1 MITLSA
7 FRAAPGGKRAVAIA
21 LLASSCAVCAT
32 SAAEGPRDLT
42 ALPFEQLLTIEVFSA
57 SKFVQ
62 PSSQAPALVT
72 VITGADIR
80 SFGWRSLGEVA
91 RSVRGLYVSYDRNY
105 SYLGARGFLRPGDY
119 NTRFLLLVDGNRIND
134 AVYDQAPV
142 GGEFPVELDL
152 IERIEFVPGPGSSI
166 YGSNA
171 FFGVINVITKKSA
184 ELRGV
189 RIAAEAGSA
198 GARKVNASSA

>member
-80 SFGWRSLGEVA
+80 SFGWRSLGDVA

-142 GGEFPVELDL
+142 GGRIPGRTGPDRAHRICARPRLFDL
-152 IERIEFVPGPGSSI
+152 RLQCI
-166 YGSNA
+166 
-171 FFGVINVITKKSA
+171 
-184 ELRGV
+184 LRGDQCDHEKEC
-189 RIAAEAGSA
+189 RAARRAD
-198 GARKVNASSA
+198 RR